1 MDNIAR
7 TIVCTSPDCGSPGVV
22 EDLDIHD
29 SHKDFVMT
37 VAMLSNMITPLKQKF
52 LKSFDLRG

>member
-1 MDNIAR
+1 MDRIAK

-22 EDLDIHD
+22 EDLDIHE

-37 VAMLSNMITPLKQKF
+37 VAMLSKKITPLKPKF
-52 LKSFDLRG
+52 LKTFDLRG

>member
-1 MDNIAR
+1 MDRIAK

-29 SHKDFVMT
+29 SHKDLVMT
-37 VAMLSNMITPLKQKF
+37 VAMLSKKITPMKPNF
-52 LKSFDLRG
+52 LKTFDLRG